1 VRRAYAA
8 LHYVNKE
15 AANDDKL
22 SFFLSCLLQDEGFRS
37 FSLARHRRSSAV
49 PFSSSFVSKFLCLLW
64 TLSTSILGV
73 GFGKVWRWMEGGGN
87 GGRGNERLTYDDVT
101 TMLFSGTPITKH
113 CSRNIIVCMT
123 DCLLQLLLLSFLPE
137 HLSFVAIALLLLNM
151 ENVVV
156 VEEEVQYEG
165 HVRA

>member
-1 VRRAYAA
+1 
-8 LHYVNKE
+8 
-15 AANDDKL
+15 
-22 SFFLSCLLQDEGFRS
+22 
-37 FSLARHRRSSAV
+37 
-49 PFSSSFVSKFLCLLW
+49 
-64 TLSTSILGV
+64 
-73 GFGKVWRWMEGGGN
+73 MESGDN
-87 GGRGNERLTYDDVT
+87 GGRGNERLTYDDAT
-101 TMLFSGTPITKH
+101 TMLFSGTPTTKH

-137 HLSFVAIALLLLNM
+137 HLSFVAVALLLLNM